1 MAMFLQ
7 TKRDEC
13 VVMHG
18 MQLFEAVCP
27 SLVSFNTSVL
37 SFFLFTVA
45 ECVGRCTSVCTAG
58 PEAEQCQ
65 KLIEAHKAC
74 LRKEGFN
81 V

>member
-1 MAMFLQ
+1 MVSKHFKSPNSVRAVLLRCLALQ
-7 TKRDEC
+7 SK
-13 VVMHG
+13 
-18 MQLFEAVCP
+18 LY
-27 SLVSFNTSVL
+27 
-37 SFFLFTVA
+37 
-45 ECVGRCTSVCTAG
+45 AG